1 MESSDNMSRWSDIMN
16 MVKAGYKPGEIKE
29 LIELGKE
36 VENEPE
42 TPDGDPE
49 ETPSEETETCKSDGE
64 DWERKYNDLKTQ
76 LEKAQ
81 KKNSSEEV
89 GKDTPSSIEEAEKAL
104 ADLIRS

>member
-1 MESSDNMSRWSDIMN
+1 MSRWSDIMN

-49 ETPSEETETCKSDGE
+49 KETPSEETETSKSDGA
-64 DWERKYNDLKTQ
+64 DWERKYNDLKIQ

-81 KKNSSEEV
+81 KKNSNEEV
-89 GKDTPSSIEEAEKAL
+89 SGDNPDTIKQAEDAL
-104 ADLIRS
+104 ANLIRS

>member
-1 MESSDNMSRWSDIMN
+1 

-36 VENEPE
+36 IENEPE

-49 ETPSEETETCKSDGE
+49 KETPSEETETGKRDGE
-64 DWERKYNDLKTQ
+64 DWERKYNDLKIQ

-89 GKDTPSSIEEAEKAL
+89 DKNTPTSIEEAEKAL

>member
-1 MESSDNMSRWSDIMN
+1 MSKWSDIMN

-49 ETPSEETETCKSDGE
+49 ETPSEETETPKSDE
-64 DWERKYNDLKTQ
+64 SDWERKYNDLKKQ
-76 LEKAQ
+76 LEKVQ
-81 KKNSSEEV
+81 KKNSNEEV
-89 GKDTPSSIEEAEKAL
+89 GEDNPDTIKQAEEAL